1 MEEAFTT
8 ISTST
13 DKYTSTHVP
22 DSGQNEV
29 TQITQKSRS
38 GDLGICQLSKLW
50 HWQWLLLILL
60 LLLAL
65 FATPNQLSFVQ
76 FHIFSFQLQIYKM
89 VQPQCQSITMS
100 SLLRNASED
109 WTRAKMFINNFWY
122 IYFIY
127 ILAVNWKI
135 IDLNKHIRNYVS
147 KHYISH
153 S

>member
-29 TQITQKSRS
+29 TQITQKSV
-38 GDLGICQLSKLW
+38 
-50 HWQWLLLILL
+50 LLILL